1 MTSALPSTA
10 LTDLSADQLSQAIHA
25 RQISCREVMQSYL
38 ARIHQLNPVYN
49 AIVNLA
55 PDETLLAQADACDA
69 ELAQGQSRGWMH
81 GMPQAIKDTGAAIGF
96 PTSLGCTLLKHNV
109 AKTDH
114 TMVARMKA
122 AGCIVVGKTNMPEF
136 GLGSHTFNDL
146 FGPTLN
152 AWDTS
157 VSAGGSSG
165 GASVALAQRM
175 LPVADGSDFM
185 GSLRN
190 PAAWNHIFG
199 MRPSQGR
206 VPSGPSPDVWID
218 QLGTPGPMA
227 RTVTDLAKLLEVQSG
242 YDPRAPLS
250 LSTTFTAR
258 SAEAQ
263 ADHLQGLRIG
273 WLGNLEGYLAV
284 EPGIL
289 DVCEHA
295 LTRMQHHGAIVT
307 PIALSFDTDR
317 LWQCWLAWR
326 RALVGPRVGALM
338 AMPNAREIIKP
349 EALWEYDHSLSLSYA
364 EFYKASQ
371 TRSSFYQHLLG
382 LFSQFDVIA
391 LPAAQV
397 WPFPIAQRWPQTI
410 DGTTMDTYH
419 RWMECTIYATLGGL
433 PAVSVPAGFHATQAW
448 PMGLQL
454 MGAPQGDGALL
465 KVAAAYEAI
474 SASLLQKRPQ

>member
-1 MTSALPSTA
+1 MNSALPTTT
-10 LTDLSADQLSQAIHA
+10 LTDLTADQLSDAIHA
-25 RQISCREVMQSYL
+25 RHVSCRDVMQSYL
-38 ARIHQLNPVYN
+38 ARIHQLNPIYN

-55 PDETLLAQADACDA
+55 SDEVLLAQADACDA
-69 ELAQGQSRGWMH
+69 ELAQGHSRGWMH

-96 PTSLGCTLLKHNV
+96 PTTLGCSLLKNNV

-146 FGPTLN
+146 FGPTRN

-165 GASVALAQRM
+165 GACVALAQRM

-190 PAAWNHIFG
+190 PAAWNHVFG

-206 VPSGPSPDVWID
+206 VPSGPSPDVWVD

-250 LSTTFTAR
+250 LSNTFTAS
-258 SAEAQ
+258 SAHPQ
-263 ADHLQGLRIG
+263 ADQLKDLRIA
-273 WLGNLEGYLAV
+273 WLGDLDGYLAV

-289 DVCEHA
+289 DVCEQA
-295 LTRMQHHGAIVT
+295 LAQMQGHGAIVT
-307 PIALSFDTDR
+307 PTPLGFDTER

-326 RALVGPRVGALM
+326 RALVGPRVGALIG
-338 AMPNAREIIKP
+338 MPNARDIIKP
-349 EALWEYDHSLSLSYA
+349 EALWEYDHSLSLSYTD
-364 EFYKASQ
+364 FYKASQ
-371 TRSSFYQHLLG
+371 TRSSFYQHLLS
-382 LFSQFDVIA
+382 LFNQFDVIA
-391 LPAAQV
+391 LPATQV
-397 WPFPIAQRWPQTI
+397 WPFPLAQRWPQTI
-410 DGTTMDTYH
+410 DGRAMDTYH

-433 PAVSVPAGFHATQAW
+433 PAVSVPAGFHATHAW

-454 MGAPQGDGALL
+454 MGAPQGDAALL
-465 KVAAAYEAI
+465 QVAAAYEAI
-474 SASLLQKRPQ
+474 SETLLRRRPT